1 MCEART
7 LPAVVCWQPAL
18 RRAGGRLLCSD
29 HREDYWNARV
39 LSYTPKAL
47 LQWARETRK
56 AEYLV
61 LVELNG
67 G

>member
-1 MCEART
+1 MCEARN
-7 LPAVVCWQPAL
+7 LPAVVCWEPAL
-18 RRAGGRLLCSD
+18 RRAGGRLLCYD
-29 HREDYWNARV
+29 HRRDYYNAKR

-47 LQWARETRK
+47 LQWAREKRR
-56 AEYLV
+56 AEYLA